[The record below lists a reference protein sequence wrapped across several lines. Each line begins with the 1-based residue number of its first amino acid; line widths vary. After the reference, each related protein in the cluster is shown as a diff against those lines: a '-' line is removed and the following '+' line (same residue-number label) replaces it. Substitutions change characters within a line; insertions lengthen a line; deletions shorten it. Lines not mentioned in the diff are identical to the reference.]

1 MIVTFGEQPPVFAK
15 PKSGINT
22 PYPPEGKFDQFHNLQ
37 VNLNMFGSI
46 HA

>member
-22 PYPPEGKFDQFHNLQ
+22 PYPPEGKVLQFSNLL
-37 VNLNMFGSI
+37 LNIAVFGSI
-46 HA
+46 YA